1 MRLAHLLPLL
11 LVVACATSSNGNSTR
26 KGRPTE
32 VEDPGLEDTSTGDTG
47 TGGGGTG
54 SGGAADFGDDFAAAV
69 CDKVMECG
77 GAEALTQLG
86 YSTVA
91 ECTDAFAEQFAASI
105 TEATCPDFDPAMAD
119 ACLDAYA
126 SMDCATLATS
136 PPTQCEA
143 VCG

>member
-11 LVVACATSSNGNSTR
+11 LVVACATPTNGNSTR
-26 KGRPTE
+26 KGRPVE
-32 VEDPGLEDTSTGDTG
+32 VEDPGLEDTATGDTG
-47 TGGGGTG
+47 TGGGGG
-54 SGGAADFGDDFAAAV
+54 SSGSASDFGDDFAAAM
-69 CDKVMECG
+69 CDKLMECG

-86 YSTVA
+86 YATVA
-91 ECTDAFAEQFAASI
+91 ECTDAFADQFAASI
-105 TEATCPDFDPAMAD
+105 TEATCPDFDAAMAD